1 MSAMNSLQDASF
13 QDLHAILQCLD
24 QYDKSGAPHAAEWR
38 EAVFAEMRR
47 RFAQFDENAKIRETG
62 RAARDATPAG

>member
-1 MSAMNSLQDASF
+1 MNSLQDASF

-47 RFAQFDENAKIRETG
+47 RFAQFEENGKIKDAA
-62 RAARDATPAG
+62 RAARDAASAG